1 MILMPCEVQEQ
12 LIVSYWVPL
21 RTFQYGSDR
30 VRYALLAEQPGGC
43 VGNGSEE
50 AQPETGRP
58 GRRQPFHRGLS
69 GKGLIHVV
77 IKWKGRDTQEEYSRQ
92 NVGKMEKWKR
102 GGREKWYGFL
112 ALVIGRWSHHHIP
125 ASEL

>member
-1 MILMPCEVQEQ
+1 MLCWQSNLVAAWEMDQRRHNQ
-12 LIVSYWVPL
+12 
-21 RTFQYGSDR
+21 RQGGQAGGS
-30 VRYALLAEQPGGC
+30 PF
-43 VGNGSEE
+43 
-50 AQPETGRP
+50 TGD
-58 GRRQPFHRGLS
+58 LS

-102 GGREKWYGFL
+102 GGREKWCGFL